1 MRIMK
6 KSLIQLLKNIIKYFY
21 FKYHRVKY
29 FICYGIPIF
38 DKRMGSDNIV
48 DFLDWV
54 GPIESAA
61 IIGKG
66 ASIYESSPKEL
77 IQNCDFKCI
86 LNSVDV
92 EHLESYIG
100 SKIDAQM
107 TTQVG
112 SVNSLMPVL
121 SKKLINQFGVKAL
134 ICNSTKTYNDG
145 RVVNT
150 YLNFFNDRA
159 DFISCMAENTELK
172 FDVDLKKYGGRG
184 LTMAS
189 NLVRMLY
196 NIKTLKR
203 IVFAGVDAYHYP
215 YSYRGGVKNNDKVFY
230 QINAGSDNPKIS
242 HGLPFLAFLF
252 DTLEIINRERV
263 LHAYFPAVLR
273 SVIDFPDVKYIK
285 FYS

>member
-1 MRIMK
+1 MK

-77 IQNCDFKCI
+77 IQACDFKCI

-92 EHLESYIG
+92 EHLEAFIG

-112 SVNSLMPVL
+112 FVNSLMPVL
-121 SKKLINQFGVKAL
+121 PKKVIKKFGIKVL
-134 ICNSTKTYNDG
+134 ICNSTKFYNNG
-145 RVVNT
+145 AVTNT
-150 YLNFFNDRA
+150 YWNFFNERVEI
-159 DFISCMAENTELK
+159 ISCMANDDELK
-172 FDVDLKKYGGRG
+172 FDVDLSQYGGRG

-189 NLVRMLY
+189 NLLRMLY
-196 NIKTLKR
+196 NVKTLKK

-215 YSYRGGVKNNDKVFY
+215 YAYRNNTKKNDKFFY
-230 QINAGSDNPKIS
+230 EIQAGSDNPNKDR
-242 HGLPFLAFLF
+242 GLPFLRFLF
-252 DTLEIINRERV
+252 DTLDKINQDR
-263 LHAYFPAVLR
+263 LLCAYFPKVLQTK
-273 SVIDFPDVKYIK
+273 IDFPDVVYIK
-285 FYS
+285 FYQ